1 MADDSPI
8 YVRFFT
14 APADL
19 AACFTTIYHMTV
31 DLPPGERMVDMLLP
45 EWANMRFFSKTVA
58 GPDSASLRS
67 AGAQRFQATGP
78 SAAPTGFEIGRS
90 RVWGIGLSPLGWAR
104 YVGAE
109 AANYVNMVFDGEA
122 EEAFANLS
130 TLCEMLCGAGR
141 DLDRQFE
148 SVCEQLRTAAP
159 MPKDADRIIAVQEAM
174 ADPYLTHVEDFADRL
189 NLSKRTLERLCK
201 RHCGF
206 SPRVLLRRQRLV
218 RTLGAFLTEP
228 GRWTSVIDRHY
239 HDQAHFVHE
248 FKSFIG
254 MSPSEYAALPHPVL
268 GAFAAERRRI
278 WGSPVQSLDRRG

>member
-248 FKSFIG
+248 FRSFIG

-268 GAFAAERRRI
+268 GSFAAERRRI

>member
-1 MADDSPI
+1 MASDCQID
-8 YVRFFT
+8 VQFFA

-19 AACFTTIYHMTV
+19 APCFTTIYLMTV
-31 DLPPGERMVDMLLP
+31 DLPPGERVVDMLLP
-45 EWANMRFFSKTVA
+45 EWANMRFFSDTVA
-58 GPDSASLRS
+58 GPDSAALRS

-78 SAAPTGFEIGRS
+78 SAQPTRFEIGRS
-90 RVWGIGLSPLGWAR
+90 RVWGMGLSPLGWAR

-109 AANYVNMVFDGEA
+109 AADFVNLVFDGEA
-122 EEAFANLS
+122 EEAFAKLS
-130 TLCEMLCGAGR
+130 TLCEMLCGAER

-148 SVCEQLRTAAP
+148 SVCEHLRTAAP

-174 ADPYLTHVEDFADRL
+174 SDPYLTHVEDFSDRL

-254 MSPSEYAALPHPVL
+254 MSPSEYVAMPHPVL
-268 GAFAAERRRI
+268 GAFAAERRRV